1 MHVVKMDM
9 SQLSGN
15 GSHGGGGGDKPR
27 KSAEGPVAAG
37 PGKRGK
43 PVKESVWGA
52 YFKVLKEGDEDR

>member
-1 MHVVKMDM
+1 MDT
-9 SQLSGN
+9 SQSSGN
-15 GSHGGGGGDKPR
+15 GSHGGAGDKPR
-27 KSAEGPVAAG
+27 KSEGPVAAG